1 MTNSRVYAHVP
12 YALIRNHLDFIIDRG
27 INPEI
32 AFSCDS
38 LDAAVPTELASIAET
53 LASNNLK
60 ATIHAPFMDLNPGAV
75 DPLVWEATLRRFNQ
89 VYDAAEIV
97 RPTIIV
103 FHPGYDR
110 WRFGDKRQIWLD
122 NSIRIWEKMLV
133 RSEKTGSVIAVENIF
148 EEEPSTLRELFEAI
162 DSPLFRHCFDAG
174 HFNLFSRVSMEE
186 WFAELGGYVAETH
199 IHDNNGIRDDHLPIG
214 EGAID
219 FPRLFDLLERHA
231 PRSAYTIEA
240 HTRDAL
246 ERAMKNLA
254 AYLGKAAS

>member
-1 MTNSRVYAHVP
+1 MTNSPVYAHVP
-12 YALIRNHLDFIIDRG
+12 YALIRHHLELIIERR

-38 LDAAVPTELASIAET
+38 LDAVVPSELASIAET

-60 ATIHAPFMDLNPGAV
+60 TTIHAPFMDLNPGAV

-89 VYDAAEIV
+89 VYDAAEII

-110 WRFGDKRQIWLD
+110 WRFGDKRQKWLD
-122 NSIRIWEKMLV
+122 NSIRIWEKMLA

-148 EEEPSTLRELFEAI
+148 EEEPSTLRALFEAL
-162 DSPLFRHCFDAG
+162 DSPLFRHCFDVG

-186 WFAELGGYVAETH
+186 WFAELGCHMAETH
-199 IHDNNGIRDDHLPIG
+199 IHDNNGTRDDHLPLG
-214 EGAID
+214 EGSID
-219 FPRLFDLLERHA
+219 FEKLFALLGEYS
-231 PRSAYTIEA
+231 PNSAITLEA
-240 HTRDAL
+240 HTSEAL

-254 AYLGKAAS
+254 VYLG